1 MSYILTININNAC
14 KSLSVNI
21 SDLSVHFKLQFVF
34 EIKVIT
40 LDLSSVTGIILVKA
54 ECETVIFSDSIHD
67 S

>member
-21 SDLSVHFKLQFVF
+21 SDLSVHFKLQFAF
-34 EIKVIT
+34 EIKVTT
-40 LDLSSVTGIILVKA
+40 LDLSSVTGIILVKT
-54 ECETVIFSDSIHD
+54 ECETVIFPDSIHG

>member
-1 MSYILTININNAC
+1 M
-14 KSLSVNI
+14 
-21 SDLSVHFKLQFVF
+21 HFKLQFAF

-54 ECETVIFSDSIHD
+54 GCETVIFSDPIHG